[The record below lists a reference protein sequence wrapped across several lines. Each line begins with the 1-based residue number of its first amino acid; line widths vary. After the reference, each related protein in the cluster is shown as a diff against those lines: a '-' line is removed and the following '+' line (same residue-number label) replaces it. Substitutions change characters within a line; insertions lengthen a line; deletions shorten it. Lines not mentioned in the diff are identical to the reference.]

1 MPRKCSICGRESA
14 DILCNNCGKF
24 VCDFCYDEEENSCI
38 RCLRRGHDY
47 VEWIKAPLFLVSGIT
62 LILIGIMTI
71 AYSLVPEGD
80 SNLIFFPFI
89 FTKINP
95 TTAFLMTLLFYG
107 IFTISSLLPIYLSL
121 RKTGFHEWGEEIYS
135 LHDTTLRGSKDTVEY
150 MITTEIPQKLQKTI
164 FIEDEIDRVLLLSNK
179 DKNFVKIYNL
189 PEGYIIDSVESDYE
203 ENFLVLKIQL
213 RKDY

>member
-1 MPRKCSICGRESA
+1 
-14 DILCNNCGKF
+14 
-24 VCDFCYDEEENSCI
+24 
-38 RCLRRGHDY
+38 
-47 VEWIKAPLFLVSGIT
+47 
-62 LILIGIMTI
+62 
-71 AYSLVPEGD
+71 
-80 SNLIFFPFI
+80 
-89 FTKINP
+89 
-95 TTAFLMTLLFYG
+95 
-107 IFTISSLLPIYLSL
+107 
-121 RKTGFHEWGEEIYS
+121 
-135 LHDTTLRGSKDTVEY
+135 